1 MDEDGDGETATRLRV
16 GVYWTDLATRPDQ
29 LKRIEEATGAP
40 PVVWPEDAAAPPG
53 GIGEVEVLF
62 GGRVPDDLLTIVPHL
77 RFFQSPSAGVEW
89 LTTHPLWKSD
99 VILATASG
107 VHGVQIAEHTLM
119 LLLALNRSLPAYV
132 AAQRRHRWLHDAVSD
147 AGRDIAPRELY
158 GLTLLLV
165 GYGHI
170 GRGVAHLAKAFGMRV
185 VAVAPSFKEGAVL
198 RVAGVT
204 AFVDEPATPMQHL
217 EPDRMEPLDRL
228 HALLGEADAV
238 VVCAPLT
245 PETEHMIDSTA
256 LEKMKNGVLLVNI
269 ARGKIID
276 EDALIKAVRAGRL
289 GGVGLDVTAEEPLP
303 SDSPLWEMPNVIITP
318 HVSGSSAHYVE
329 RAVNV
334 FLANLD
340 RLRRDEPLPTAVD
353 RTRGY

>member
-1 MDEDGDGETATRLRV
+1 MGDDGETATKLRV
-16 GVYWTDLATRPDQ
+16 GVYWPELAARPDQ
-29 LKRIEEATGAP
+29 LERIEEATGAP
-40 PVVWPEDAAAPPG
+40 PVIWTEDAPPAE
-53 GIGEVEVLF
+53 IGTVDVIF
-62 GGRVPDDLLTIVPHL
+62 GGRVPDDVLQIVPHL
-77 RFFQSPSAGVEW
+77 RFFQLSSAGVEW
-89 LTTHPLWKSD
+89 LRAHPLWRSD
-99 VILATASG
+99 VTLATASG

-119 LLLALNRSLPAYV
+119 LLLALNRSLPDYV
-132 AAQRRHRWLHDAVSD
+132 AAQRRHRWLREATSD
-147 AGRDIAPRELY
+147 DRVDIAPRELY

-170 GRGVAHLAKAFGMRV
+170 GRAVAHLAKAFGMRV
-185 VAVAPSFKEGAVL
+185 VMVAPSITKGTVL
-198 RVAGVT
+198 EIASAT
-204 AFVDEPATPMQHL
+204 AFVDEPAVPALNL
-217 EPDRMEPLDRL
+217 EPDRAEPLDRL

-245 PETEHMIDSTA
+245 PDTEHMIDGAA
-256 LEKMKNGVLLVNI
+256 LEAMKDGALLINI

-276 EDALIKAVRAGRL
+276 EDALIHAARAGRL

-318 HVSGSSAHYVE
+318 HVSGRSEHYVE

-340 RLRRDEPLPTAVD
+340 CLRRGEPLLTAVD
-353 RTRGY
+353 RARGY